1 MKQYFILLDALLGWN
16 RERVDLRNDFTEKD
30 LRQGNSARLIR
41 IPICVHLF
49 NSHLSRETSASSAS
63 CQDLCSP
70 ASTSLMEATRSWKD

>member
-49 NSHLSRETSASSAS
+49 NSHLSRRPLQS
-63 CQDLCSP
+63 CIHFPDGGNKKLEGLSQNLQ
-70 ASTSLMEATRSWKD
+70 